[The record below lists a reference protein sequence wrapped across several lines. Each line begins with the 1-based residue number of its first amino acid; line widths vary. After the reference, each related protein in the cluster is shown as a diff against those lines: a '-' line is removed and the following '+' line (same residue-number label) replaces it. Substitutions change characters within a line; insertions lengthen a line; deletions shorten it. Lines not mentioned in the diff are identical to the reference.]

1 MLTTGQRIRKLR
13 KNNGYTQERLAEL
26 VDVALMT
33 VVRWEADRRIPYG
46 EKLYRLSKVFGVS
59 MNYIL
64 KGERISDDTGSENTD

>member
-64 KGERISDDTGSENTD
+64 KGERISDAGSENTD

>member
-64 KGERISDDTGSENTD
+64 KGERISDTGGENTE

>member
-33 VVRWEADRRIPYG
+33 VVRWEADKRIPYG

-64 KGERISDDTGSENTD
+64 KGERISDTGSENTD

>member
-13 KNNGYTQERLAEL
+13 KNKGYTQERLAEL

-64 KGERISDDTGSENTD
+64 KGERISDTGAENKD

>member
-33 VVRWEADRRIPYG
+33 VVRWEADKRIPYG

-64 KGERISDDTGSENTD
+64 KGERISDAGSENTD

>member
-13 KNNGYTQERLAEL
+13 KNKGYTQERLAEL

-33 VVRWEADRRIPYG
+33 VVRWEADKRIPYG

-64 KGERISDDTGSENTD
+64 KGERISDTGAEDKG

>member
-33 VVRWEADRRIPYG
+33 VVRWEADKRIPYG

>member
-64 KGERISDDTGSENTD
+64 KGERISDTGGENTD

>member
-64 KGERISDDTGSENTD
+64 KGERISDTGAENKD

>member
-64 KGERISDDTGSENTD
+64 KGERISDTGSENTD

>member
-33 VVRWEADRRIPYG
+33 VVRWEADKRIPYG

-64 KGERISDDTGSENTD
+64 KGEQISDTGSENTD

>member
-13 KNNGYTQERLAEL
+13 KNKGYTQERLAEL

-33 VVRWEADRRIPYG
+33 VVRWEADKRIPYG

-64 KGERISDDTGSENTD
+64 KGERISDTGAENKD